1 MLLVHSDSSSYT
13 NSAITNYNSYL
24 KYYGYL
30 DGNGVLLAVLKI
42 TLVTLAGY

>member
-1 MLLVHSDSSSYT
+1 MLLRKL
-13 NSAITNYNSYL
+13 YL
-24 KYYGYL
+24 KYYGYF